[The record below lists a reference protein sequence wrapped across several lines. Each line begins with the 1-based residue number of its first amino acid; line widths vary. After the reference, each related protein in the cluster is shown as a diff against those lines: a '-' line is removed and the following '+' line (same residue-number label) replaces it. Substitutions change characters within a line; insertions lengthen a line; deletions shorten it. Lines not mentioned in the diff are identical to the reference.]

1 MANAHKHKQRVI
13 RGAPDELWD
22 DLDTATKA
30 AGTDRSAVT
39 RQFWEWY
46 VQRPGAHLPK
56 RPELATWQSTEEK
69 TA

>member
-13 RGAPDELWD
+13 RGAPDDLWE

-30 AGTDRSAVT
+30 ADTDRSAVT

-46 VQRPGAHLPK
+46 IQRPGADLPK
-56 RPELATWQSTEEK
+56 RPARPSWQPEENN
-69 TA
+69 A

>member
-13 RGAPDELWD
+13 RGAPDELWE

-30 AGTDRSAVT
+30 ADTDRSAIT

-46 VQRPGAHLPK
+46 IQRPGANLPK
-56 RPELATWQSTEEK
+56 RPELTSWQPEEEE
-69 TA
+69 A